1 MLTSITLL
9 LISLT
14 QLCILAITYRLKR
27 QMDILLFNIL
37 ELQNMMMANFGNG
50 STKVMDTVTT
60 SLGDNEKEPEA
71 SS

>member
-1 MLTSITLL
+1 MNSISIICISIA
-9 LISLT
+9 LIRIIAT
-14 QLCILAITYRLKR
+14 IRQLNQKIDALVF
-27 QMDILLFNIL
+27 QIL
-37 ELQNMMMANFGNG
+37 ELQKMMMANFGNG

>member
-60 SLGDNEKEPEA
+60 SLGDNEKEPDA